1 MSPETGRKIVDL
13 LFQMYDEDDKLK
25 PINKDT
31 GGIILDFIGGE
42 PLLNI
47 KVISSVCDYFIEKCL
62 ETNSPWLYRWRG
74 SICSNGSN
82 YFDPDVQKFF
92 KKYHQFFST
101 TFTIDGPQEIHDKCR
116 IYHNGK
122 GNYADAVAATQDYS
136 KNYHKINDTKVTI
149 APENLSQLNTIID
162 FFIGI
167 GITDIAA
174 NVTFEAEWTYE
185 QASIFYEQLKQLADK
200 LLSYKD
206 KDIDCTLFVE
216 NGFVPMNVKD
226 NTNWCGGDGAMLAFD
241 PNGIAY
247 PCLRYM
253 PSSLGNDQ
261 LPFIIGDDD
270 GIYKT
275 SYQRKVK
282 EELNAITRRSQST
295 DECFYCPIGTGC
307 AWCSAWN
314 FQLYGSVNKRCTR
327 ICPTH
332 KARALANVYYWNKK
346 YIQDGVKKY
355 KELYLPKEECL
366 KIISAEEYNNLLDL
380 IKKNN
385 EGI

>member
-1 MSPETGRKIVDL
+1 MSI
-13 LFQMYDEDDKLK
+13 
-25 PINKDT
+25 
-31 GGIILDFIGGE
+31 
-42 PLLNI
+42 
-47 KVISSVCDYFIEKCL
+47 
-62 ETNSPWLYRWRG
+62 
-74 SICSNGSN
+74 
-82 YFDPDVQKFF
+82 
-92 KKYHQFFST
+92 
-101 TFTIDGPQEIHDKCR
+101 
-116 IYHNGK
+116 
-122 GNYADAVAATQDYS
+122 
-136 KNYHKINDTKVTI
+136 
-149 APENLSQLNTIID
+149 
-162 FFIGI
+162 
-167 GITDIAA
+167 
-174 NVTFEAEWTYE
+174 
-185 QASIFYEQLKQLADK
+185 
-200 LLSYKD
+200 
-206 KDIDCTLFVE
+206 
-216 NGFVPMNVKD
+216 KD

-261 LPFIIGDDD
+261 LPFIIGDDE

-346 YIQDGVKKY
+346 YIQDGVKKH

-380 IKKNN
+380 IKKNK